1 MDPLEGK
8 RQENIA
14 GYVISMWHIE
24 DLMRAQE
31 FDPKAIEDQ
40 LIAPMDADEET
51 RDEVR
56 EWYMGIMDRMKE
68 EGLESSGHLS
78 EVEEILNEL
87 EFLHHSLTEVLKDA
101 EYSALWKEVGPA
113 INSLQDSAGE
123 DADGPVTTCFTA
135 IYGVMLLR
143 AQEKEISK
151 ATTDADIQ
159 IRRMLELL
167 SQHYRNMRRLPGVS
181 MN

>member
-8 RQENIA
+8 KQENIA

-24 DLMRAQE
+24 DLMRAQK
-31 FDPKAIEDQ
+31 FDSKAIEEQ
-40 LIAPMDADEET
+40 LIAPMEADEDT

-56 EWYMGIMDRMKE
+56 DWYRGIMDRMME

-78 EVEEILNEL
+78 EVEEVMNEL
-87 EFLHHSLTEVLKDA
+87 EFLHHSLTEVLKD
-101 EYSALWKEVGPA
+101 EDYSTMWKEVRPA
-113 INSLQDSAGE
+113 IIMLQEKAGE
-123 DADGPVTTCFTA
+123 DADGDITTCFTA

-143 AQEKEISK
+143 AQDREITK
-151 ATTDADIQ
+151 ATAEADIQ
-159 IRRMLELL
+159 IRKLLELL

>member
-8 RQENIA
+8 KQENIA

-24 DLMRAQE
+24 DLMRAQR
-31 FDPKAIEDQ
+31 FDAKAIEEQ
-40 LIAPMDADEET
+40 LIEPMEADEET

-56 EWYMGIMDRMKE
+56 DWYMGIMDRMKE

-78 EVEEILNEL
+78 EVEEVMNEL

-101 EYSALWKEVGPA
+101 DYTALWKEVRPA
-113 INSLQDSAGE
+113 ITMLQEKAGE
-123 DADGPVTTCFTA
+123 DADGAVTTCFTA

-143 AQEKEISK
+143 AQEREITK
-151 ATTDADIQ
+151 ATAEADVQ
-159 IRRMLELL
+159 IRDLLELL